1 MTDEELHDLAAA
13 YAVDAVDDAERTAF
27 AAHLPSCVPC
37 QQVVAELSD
46 VAVSL
51 SDGLQVD
58 PPPGL
63 RDRVLRQV
71 AIEATA
77 SGQAEVSSG
86 QAGGEEP
93 VQDTDRDGDP
103 REQVVPFDSARRRR
117 GQQGGAR
124 NWLVAAAAVV
134 VVGMGAWGVSQT
146 LTPDGIDQVASAE
159 DASEHTTPD
168 APGLTVITSASAD
181 RAVLRLPTDLTAPPA
196 GSVYQAWFIDADGDV
211 RSAGV
216 LSDTALEDR
225 SGLLEGAVSG
235 ATAVALSL
243 EPQGGSEQPTT
254 DPFAVVP
261 LG

>member
-27 AAHLPSCVPC
+27 AAHLSSCVPC

-77 SGQAEVSSG
+77 SGQG
-86 QAGGEEP
+86 GGEEP
-93 VQDTDRDGDP
+93 VQDTGRAEEPGDR
-103 REQVVPFDSARRRR
+103 VVPLDPARRR
-117 GQQGGAR
+117 GQQGGR
-124 NWLVAAAAVV
+124 RRSWLAAAAAVV
-134 VVGMGAWGVSQT
+134 VVGVGAWGVSQT

-159 DASEHTTPD
+159 DASEHAAPD
-168 APGLTVITSASAD
+168 TPGLRVITSASAD

-196 GSVYQAWFIDADGDV
+196 GSVYQAWFIGADGEV

-216 LSDTALEDR
+216 LSDAALEDR